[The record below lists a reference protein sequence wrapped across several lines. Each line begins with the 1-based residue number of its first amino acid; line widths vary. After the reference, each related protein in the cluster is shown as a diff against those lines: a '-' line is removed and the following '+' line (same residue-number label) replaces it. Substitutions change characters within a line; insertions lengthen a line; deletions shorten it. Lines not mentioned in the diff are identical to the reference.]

1 MHVQWVPMVYLKWT
15 FIIAAVGYLAVG
27 AIMYFAQR
35 ALMYFPNLTRTAPA
49 AAGLPQA
56 EEVTLDS
63 GAEKVI
69 VWHVPPRGN
78 RPVVLYFHGNGGAL
92 EHRVARFRKII
103 ADGTGLVALSYR
115 GYGGSTGQ
123 PTEAGLIEDA
133 RAAYAFAAARYP
145 ERIVA
150 WGESLGTGVATA
162 IAAEKPVS
170 RVVLEAPFSAAV
182 DVAAARYWYL
192 PVRLLM
198 KDQFRSDLR
207 VVQIVAPVLILH
219 GEADRTVPIRFGQR
233 LFALIPG
240 KKRMVRFPGGGHN
253 NLDDFG
259 AAGVAMKF
267 IEER

>member
-1 MHVQWVPMVYLKWT
+1 MVYLKWT

-35 ALMYFPNLTRTAPA
+35 ALMYFPEAVRTAPA

-56 EEVTLDS
+56 EEVVLDS
-63 GAEKVI
+63 GAEKI
-69 VWHVPPRGN
+69 IAWHMPPRGN
-78 RPVVLYFHGNGGAL
+78 KPVVLYFHGNGGAL
-92 EHRVARFRKII
+92 EHRVARFRKIV

-133 RAAYAFAAARYP
+133 HAAYAFAATRYP
-145 ERIVA
+145 GRIVA

-162 IAAEKPVS
+162 LAAEKPVS
-170 RVVLEAPFSAAV
+170 RLILESPYTSTV
-182 DVAAARYWYL
+182 DVAAAQYWFL
-192 PVRLLM
+192 PVRFLM

-207 VVQIVAPVLILH
+207 IARVTAPVLIMH
-219 GEADRTVPIRFGQR
+219 GDADGIIPIRYGQR
-233 LFALIPG
+233 LFSLIPG

-253 NLDDFG
+253 DLDAFG
-259 AAGVAMKF
+259 ASGVAMKF

>member
-1 MHVQWVPMVYLKWT
+1 MVYLKWT

-35 ALMYFPNLTRTAPA
+35 ALMYFPEAVRTAPA
-49 AAGLPQA
+49 VAGLPQA
-56 EEVTLDS
+56 EEAMLDS
-63 GAEKVI
+63 GAETII
-69 VWHVPPRGN
+69 VWHLPPRGAK
-78 RPVVLYFHGNGGAL
+78 PVVLYFHGNGGAL
-92 EHRVARFRKII
+92 RLRADRFKRLA
-103 ADGTGLVALSYR
+103 ADGIGLVALSYR

-162 IAAEKPVS
+162 LAAEKPVS
-170 RVVLEAPFSAAV
+170 GLILESPYTSTL
-182 DVAAARYWYL
+182 DVAAAQYWFL
-192 PVRLLM
+192 PVRFLM

-207 VVQIVAPVLILH
+207 IARVTAPVLIMH
-219 GEADRTVPIRFGQR
+219 GDADGIVPITYGQR
-233 LFALIPG
+233 LFAMIPG

-253 NLDDFG
+253 DLDAFG

>member
-1 MHVQWVPMVYLKWT
+1 MVYLKWT

-35 ALMYFPNLTRTAPA
+35 ALVYFPEAVRTAPA

-56 EEVTLDS
+56 EEAMLDS
-63 GAEKVI
+63 GAETII
-69 VWHVPPRGN
+69 VWHLPPRGAK
-78 RPVVLYFHGNGGAL
+78 PVVLYFHGNGGAL
-92 EHRVARFRKII
+92 RLRADRFKRLA
-103 ADGTGLVALSYR
+103 ADGIGLVALSYR

-145 ERIVA
+145 GRIVA

-162 IAAEKPVS
+162 LAAEKPVS
-170 RVVLEAPFSAAV
+170 GLILESPYTSTL
-182 DVAAARYWYL
+182 DVAAAQYWFL
-192 PVRLLM
+192 PVRFLM

-207 VVQIVAPVLILH
+207 IARVTAPVLIMH
-219 GEADRTVPIRFGQR
+219 GDADGIVPITYGQR
-233 LFALIPG
+233 LFAMIPG

-253 NLDDFG
+253 DLDAFG